1 MNQNPSKENSPKVG
15 NQGAAKFDKRWLLLL
30 MAIPVVGGIIV
41 VILLLTGTIKFGTS
55 DSGPTPTPVSGP
67 TPGPTASGP
76 TPGPT
81 ARTPT
86 PASGPTPGPGPTPTP
101 GPGSG
106 PTPGPGP
113 GSGPT
118 PGPGPGSG
126 PTAAPPIS
134 IEPESYTASINCVV
148 SSDNPNC
155 YATNDAIVDFT
166 YNQAVDGGASNSGSA
181 VFQYTGYDK
190 HEPSVP
196 ESLAAA
202 FNFGL
207 SLGPFSGSDST
218 LLPQWSGGPPVQV
231 SNNATTISA
240 NTEYLGFVV
249 NPSTIWTFSPAVYE
263 NIAVNFKFEVY
274 PTANKTT
281 TTSVTTTTPTS
292 QITKIYDFSPGS
304 STVQYYLVVYASGLG
319 KGPIFANQYPMYM
332 RYRPNGTPYAIVDVT
347 NFMVNKYTAYNVYF
361 YITDKISDLE
371 TIYSSGS
378 IKEDENCIC
387 YPDHLTVA
395 NVAFTEL
402 SSTSSGA
409 SNTTAALSCVLNSGL
424 ESCYSLPS
432 SWDVNAYAPDLP
444 DDPADAGSS
453 STYSYGDLVFASN
466 VNGTDPSNLSI
477 VSISKNVDGTELPEL
492 SFAGETWSGLC
503 TADPN
508 GRGITLQNTSSSPIN
523 ISLLLEINPQ
533 GESTTGCASSDTI
546 TIDWTELK
554 PNLYYLVVFTTNGL
568 YANQFPLYFNSYNY
582 TSGENSITMTSANV
596 QVPNLILEDEC
607 DLYFCIT
614 NGVIDDLSSVYT
626 TSSGSWNIDA
636 SVVVASPLQV
646 IVKNVKYVNL

>member
-1 MNQNPSKENSPKVG
+1 MNQNPSKQNSPKVG
-15 NQGAAKFDKRWLLLL
+15 NQGTAKFDKRWLWLL

-67 TPGPTASGP
+67 TPGPTPPPTPASGP

-86 PASGPTPGPGPTPTP
+86 PAAGPTPGPGPTPST
-101 GPGSG
+101 G
-106 PTPGPGP
+106 PTPTPAPGPGP
-113 GSGPT
+113 TPT
-118 PGPGPGSG
+118 
-126 PTAAPPIS
+126 PIS
-134 IEPESYTASINCVV
+134 IEPESYTASINCLV

-166 YNQAVDGGASNSGSA
+166 YNQAVDGNAIGGAA
-181 VFQYTGYDK
+181 ITGYDK
-190 HEPSVP
+190 HDPP
-196 ESLAAA
+196 TESTGTWTGTA
-202 FNFGL
+202 NWNYGL
-207 SLGPFSGSDST
+207 ILGPYMTSDAPKWVSPY
-218 LLPQWSGGPPVQV
+218 LPVQI

-249 NPSTIWTFSPAVYE
+249 NPTTWQQMMPAAYE
-263 NIAVNFKFEVY
+263 NIAANFKFEVY

-281 TTSVTTTTPTS
+281 TTSVTTTTSTS

-304 STVQYYLVVYASGLG
+304 STVQYYLVVYVSAYGIQ
-319 KGPIFANQYPMYM
+319 GPIFANQYPMYM
-332 RYRPNGTPYAIVDVT
+332 RYAPNGTPYAIVDVT

-432 SWDVNAYAPDLP
+432 SWDVNAITPDLP
-444 DDPADAGSS
+444 VDDGSF

-492 SFAGETWSGLC
+492 SFAGDTTSGLC

-533 GESTTGCASSDTI
+533 GESTTGCDSSDTI

-582 TSGENSITMTSANV
+582 TSGENSSTMTSANV

-626 TSSGSWNIDA
+626 TSSGSWNIDD